1 MNNIKT
7 LRVELGE
14 RHYPIYIG
22 SGLLGQSDLFTR
34 HIAGKQVL
42 VVTNDT
48 VAPLYLE
55 KTLAALH
62 SSGVARRCDTVILP
76 DGEQYNTLE
85 VFNRIFD
92 ALLSKQFDRSVTLV
106 ALGGGVIGD
115 MTGFAAA
122 C

>member
-55 KTLAALH
+55 KTLA
-62 SSGVARRCDTVILP
+62 
-76 DGEQYNTLE
+76 TL
-85 VFNRIFD
+85 RG
-92 ALLSKQFDRSVTLV
+92 AS
-106 ALGGGVIGD
+106 
-115 MTGFAAA
+115 AAWH